1 MLRWALTKPPMA
13 ASDREHLLASG
24 YRASAEALFRTIM
37 NGYERYQQ
45 ALRPTS

>member
-1 MLRWALTKPPMA
+1 MA
-13 ASDREHLLASG
+13 AADGEHLLAPG

-37 NGYERYQQ
+37 DGYERYQQ